1 MEPKNLTSTV
11 TEFLLLG
18 LTANRILQY
27 VLFVVFLAICVATWL
42 GNLTIITTVI
52 TDHRLR
58 TPMYFLLGNLAF
70 IDLSESSVTVP
81 KMLWDLTSQ
90 RKVISFGGCMA
101 QMFFFHFTGGAVV
114 FLLMVMALD
123 RYVAI
128 HKPLQYLTIMNQT
141 MCVGLV
147 TGAWLGGFVHSLV
160 QIVLMIRLP
169 FCGPNTLDNY
179 YCDIPQVIKLACTNT
194 FILELLMFSNS
205 GLLTVL
211 IFIILVVSYTIILV
225 KIRVHIT
232 EGKKKALS
240 TCVAQITVVCIHFVP
255 CIFIYARPFQEF
267 AADKSLSALYT
278 VLTPM
283 LNPLIY
289 TLRNAEMKN
298 AIRRL
303 LRRIKP
309 LGLPVPAQDRIVP

>member
-1 MEPKNLTSTV
+1 MEPENSTSGV

-18 LTANRILQY
+18 LTANRRLQY
-27 VLFVVFLAICVATWL
+27 VLFIVFLTVCITIWL
-42 GNLTIITTVI
+42 GNLTIIITVI
-52 TDHRLR
+52 TDHRLCS
-58 TPMYFLLGNLAF
+58 PMYFLLGNLAF

-81 KMLWDLTSQ
+81 KMLWDLALQ
-90 RKVISFGGCMA
+90 RRVITFGGCMA

-128 HKPLQYLTIMNQT
+128 HKPLQYLTIMNHAT
-141 MCVGLV
+141 CVGLV
-147 TGAWLGGFVHSLV
+147 AGVWLGGFVHSIV
-160 QIVLMIRLP
+160 QIALMIRLP
-169 FCGPNTLDNY
+169 YCGPNVLDNY

-194 FILELLMFSNS
+194 FVLELLMFSNS
-205 GLLTVL
+205 GLLTII

-225 KIRVHIT
+225 KIRVHVT
-232 EGKKKALS
+232 EGKRKALS
-240 TCVAQITVVCIHFVP
+240 TCGAQITVVCIHFIP

-267 AADKSLSALYT
+267 AMDKGLSALYT
-278 VLTPM
+278 VITPM

-289 TLRNAEMKN
+289 TLRNTEMKS

-303 LRRIKP
+303 LKRTAASFGGAK
-309 LGLPVPAQDRIVP
+309 GK